1 MTMHGMSLDTLPRTR
16 RVDVSRVAHFTDTYL
31 PRRDGVVASLHTLR
45 DALGGDG
52 CAGLTVAP
60 HHPGRADEEGL
71 LAVGSVPCGVA
82 NLRLGAWPMTRHVD
96 RIAAW
101 RPELIHVHT
110 PGPVGLLGVLTARRL
125 GLPLVH
131 TYHTDLHAYAD
142 AYRVPVKA
150 LKVLYALY
158 ARRLGV
164 PRACLPEDP
173 VSRRHAVVDAANELL
188 LGDADAVVVPTAAVL
203 ARSRLPV
210 EPQRLF
216 LVPAAVPQRDASPA
230 RADAFRTRHG
240 LPSSDNVVLFVGR
253 VNREKGIEL
262 LLPAFA
268 RVLAAFPGTRLVL
281 VGAVYE
287 HRWLNRL
294 LTRHRLHGAVVVTG
308 QLAPSEVAA
317 AYACA
322 DVFAFP
328 SRTDTQGL
336 VLQEAALA
344 GVPSVVADPV
354 LHRSGALRGA
364 SLLADYAPQAYGDSI
379 VSLLADKVTARELG
393 ALARQRAL
401 AHTPARYAATMREVY
416 TLAASR
422 TVATPLP

>member
-1 MTMHGMSLDTLPRTR
+1 MTAVALAPS
-16 RVDVSRVAHFTDTYL
+16 RVDIQRVAHFTDTYL

-45 DALGGDG
+45 DALDDDG

-60 HHPGRADEEGL
+60 RHPGQDERDGL
-71 LAVGSVPCGVA
+71 FTIGSVPCGVA
-82 NLRLGAWPMTRHVD
+82 NLRLGTWPTVRHVD

-101 RPELIHVHT
+101 RPQLIHVHT
-110 PGPVGLLGVLTARRL
+110 PGPVGLLGVLAARRL

-142 AYRVPVKA
+142 AYRVPPAA
-150 LKVLYALY
+150 LRALFELY
-158 ARRLGV
+158 ARRLGG
-164 PRACLPEDP
+164 PRPGLRADHA
-173 VSRRHAVVDAANELL
+173 SRRHAVLDAANELL
-188 LGDADAVVVPTAAVL
+188 LGDADAVIVPTAAVL
-203 ARSRLPV
+203 ARARLPV
-210 EPQRLF
+210 APQRLF
-216 LVPAAVPQRDASPA
+216 LVPAAVPHRDVPPEDVAGF
-230 RADAFRTRHG
+230 RARHG
-240 LPSSDNVVLFVGR
+240 LAAAGRTVLFVGR

-262 LLPAFA
+262 LLAAFA
-268 RVLAAFPGTRLVL
+268 HALTETPGTRLVL

-287 HRWLNRL
+287 RRWLNRL
-294 LTRHRLHGAVVVTG
+294 LETHGLHGQVVVTG
-308 QLAPSEVAA
+308 QLPPAEVAA

-344 GVPSVVADPV
+344 GVPSVLADPE
-354 LHRSGALRGA
+354 LHRTGALRGA
-364 SLLADYAPQAYGDSI
+364 SMLADYAPQAYGDSI
-379 VSLLADKVTARELG
+379 ASLLANEVTARNLG
-393 ALARQRAL
+393 ALARQRAQ

-422 TVATPLP
+422 TVATPQVG